1 MFDAIKSQD
10 LKNEVS
16 KILNKKLTEISTE
29 DLESIKRISISN
41 ENIFGGVNDYQIS
54 DLRYLNGLEECS
66 LSGFEITD
74 QDISII
80 NELPKLEFLE
90 LDFCDFKLISNS
102 INNPKLEEL
111 YMDKCID
118 LKISYIKS
126 SNLKSLSIIGFKEN
140 IDTLSLAGLKL
151 MRNMEELAIH
161 NYRIENIA
169 NIVSSA
175 PNVKIIDFDG
185 SIVSEKDLLEE
196 MKINGIEISNESFFH
211 LN

>member
-111 YMDKCID
+111 YLDKCIG